1 MAVELPSWADEESAS
16 VKVLVEGDDLSDDCV
31 GVELWDPRW
40 VSLSSGNKLD
50 RFGDAK
56 ESRWVEKRKMEGSK
70 LTLQGLG

>member
-40 VSLSSGNKLD
+40 VSLSCFKDLGSFQLD
-50 RFGDAK
+50 MLI
-56 ESRWVEKRKMEGSK
+56 V
-70 LTLQGLG
+70 